1 MNLVDSIPYIL
12 SLVSALIISV
22 VSLLQPLKFN
32 ILCLRVSI
40 TLILFYFLGI
50 FVRKMLTDV
59 INDIK
64 IKTEQKTHLQK
75 GESEQNQHEDDFSP
89 LQVKELGE
97 KEAKIIGN
105 MMKD

>member
-1 MNLVDSIPYIL
+1 
-12 SLVSALIISV
+12 
-22 VSLLQPLKFN
+22 
-32 ILCLRVSI
+32 
-40 TLILFYFLGI
+40 
-50 FVRKMLTDV
+50 MLTDV